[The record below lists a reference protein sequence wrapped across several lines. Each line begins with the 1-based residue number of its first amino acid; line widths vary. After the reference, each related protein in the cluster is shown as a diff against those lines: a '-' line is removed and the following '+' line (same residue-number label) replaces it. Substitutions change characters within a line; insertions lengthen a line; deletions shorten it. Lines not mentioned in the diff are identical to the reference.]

1 MNHDRYLLW
10 NKTMADQFQH
20 EGYVRCQRCRTLER
34 IQDEFT

>member
-20 EGYVRCQRCRTLER
+20 EGYVRCQRH
-34 IQDEFT
+34 EFFN